1 LCKPSAL
8 ACNQGGQADLRLVG
22 RGK

>member
-1 LCKPSAL
+1 L